1 MPFSLHNS
9 LVGREEVR
17 PSSST
22 SSLSCLHSYLECTAP
37 DTSLSL
43 LSAHLAS
50 PGKAECAS
58 WLWAPPRASP
68 LWLVQKEQDRRDNP
82 FHPCSLASGKP
93 WGISGSSWAPAR
105 AATPCLPSTALALPT
120 STLSCSPFSQPQAQL
135 FLWKASLMTPT
146 PRALS
151 SSEDHAPIIC
161 AIYSTC
167 NG

>member
-9 LVGREEVR
+9 SAGREEVR

-37 DTSLSL
+37 DTSPSL

-68 LWLVQKEQDRRDNP
+68 LWLVQKEQDRRDNLL
-82 FHPCSLASGKP
+82 HPCSLASGKP
-93 WGISGSSWAPAR
+93 WGIPRSSWAPAR
-105 AATPCLPSTALALPT
+105 AATPCLPNTALALPT
-120 STLSCSPFSQPQAQL
+120 SPLSCSPFSQPQAQL
-135 FLWKASLMTPT
+135 CPLESLPDD
-146 PRALS
+146 PNPQGSLL
-151 SSEDHAPIIC
+151 
-161 AIYSTC
+161 
-167 NG
+167 